1 MNNAQELRQDIEHCV
16 IQHPEFR
23 KHADSLQQ
31 RIDDAIAGYSPRI
44 EWLIGPPQ
52 VGKHVLCNMLSRQ
65 YPSQRINGK
74 LQIPV
79 LAANLPSSIT
89 PEILPTMLLSKLGQ
103 PLPQKTSE
111 NDVMFK
117 RLCDWLHLA
126 GTKVVIFENASY
138 LVNPRARMQP
148 LGAGDWFKSLA
159 HITGVTVVLMGL
171 PRLEQLFTCN
181 PELRSSASKRREF
194 RPYDARISDDFR
206 AFAACVNTYAEI
218 FQTHGFPIALGLTPL
233 VRHCYLLTGGV
244 VGLLSRFMQ
253 ELARLISHEAP
264 RALTFADCAC
274 AAATFESSA
283 HPDFPAFTSPE
294 VSDVELTQAHMHL
307 LEDNGMLPLRRP
319 TPQPA
324 I

>member
-1 MNNAQELRQDIEHCV
+1 MNNAQELRQAIEHCV

-89 PEILPTMLLSKLGQ
+89 PEMLPTMLLSKLGQ

-148 LGAGDWFKSLA
+148 LGAGDWFKSLV

-181 PELRSSASKRREF
+181 PELRSSAAEAIFRHHTGCLSAAFQRTPWCTGPDKRPCGAKLQTFGSGRQADGRLARPAYQGHCSGGMRASNYALRHKRRDL
-194 RPYDARISDDFR
+194 R
-206 AFAACVNTYAEI
+206 
-218 FQTHGFPIALGLTPL
+218 GFT
-233 VRHCYLLTGGV
+233 R
-244 VGLLSRFMQ
+244 R
-253 ELARLISHEAP
+253 
-264 RALTFADCAC
+264 
-274 AAATFESSA
+274 
-283 HPDFPAFTSPE
+283 DFPYP
-294 VSDVELTQAHMHL
+294 
-307 LEDNGMLPLRRP
+307 GRP
-319 TPQPA
+319 PRLD
-324 I
+324 